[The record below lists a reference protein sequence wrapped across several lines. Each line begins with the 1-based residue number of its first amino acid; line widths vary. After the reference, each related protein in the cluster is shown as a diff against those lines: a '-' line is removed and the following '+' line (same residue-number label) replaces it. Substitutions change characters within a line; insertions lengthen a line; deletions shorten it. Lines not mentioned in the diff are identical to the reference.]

1 MRCDV
6 TSILTTAMCGGALYW
21 NCDISDPNQTWQ
33 EVFDYTA
40 AGDVLDPGVTTA
52 GCSGDGAISFTPDN
66 NFTVHAIIVDN
77 QNFDHFSTSRT
88 GTRGVPRLDIPQIQ
102 PNTGDAA

>member
-1 MRCDV
+1 MGIVCTDFFEDGQPIHFRHTKIKNGD
-6 TSILTTAMCGGALYW
+6 TRDLPSEKSQAF
-21 NCDISDPNQTWQ
+21 DPARRRQHLIPMPS
-33 EVFDYTA
+33 ED
-40 AGDVLDPGVTTA
+40 GLDQL
-52 GCSGDGAISFTPDN
+52 
-66 NFTVHAIIVDN
+66 TVHAIIVDN